1 MLVTR
6 MEGILVLK
14 NRLKELR
21 ARDGLNQTQL
31 AKLAKVSRQTI
42 SLLERNEYTPSVI
55 IALRIAH
62 IFNEPVENVFSLDE
76 EGEELLE
83 YVKERNIVKGEM
95 PDKVRDFITLQTC
108 SPKDTRFVVQGVL
121 VDD

>member
-1 MLVTR
+1 MSSKDDWIFTFIVIFCAYLTSEEPNPRRKELLKKQFLRRKQLLLVTR
-6 MEGILVLK
+6 TEGILVLK

-76 EGEELLE
+76 EGEEE
-83 YVKERNIVKGEM
+83 
-95 PDKVRDFITLQTC
+95 
-108 SPKDTRFVVQGVL
+108 
-121 VDD
+121 